1 MKTYTYSYQN
11 GLCRGREAGRIPAP
25 SSVRVGA
32 YRIRPPDGPER
43 GRIHVPNARTTVG
56 AYCIRPP
63 NIPQGMND
71 HTPGTCIRHR
81 WWRPVGRMLLRLLHG
96 YPHQQ
101 TNGAQAPT
109 NQHQTG
115 HRPEWMDAGYDHSPR
130 VGVPGGAY
138 AIRPYPTGRRA
149 FQYPA
154 NLAGVPDAP
163 GKLRRR
169 PQTPPAK
176 FAGVRRHPA
185 ANAERLAP
193 PAQTPRQMPRD
204 LRELPQTPR

>member
-11 GLCRGREAGRIPAP
+11 GLCRGREAGRVPAP

-43 GRIHVPNARTTVG
+43 GRMTVTNARTRCRGVLHTPSRRTRKG
-56 AYCIRPP
+56 P
-63 NIPQGMND
+63 NDRNDARTDARTRCRGVLHTPSKRTRKGPND

-101 TNGAQAPT
+101 TNGAQPPT

-130 VGVPGGAY
+130 TGSFGGAY

-154 NLAGVPDAP
+154 
-163 GKLRRR
+163 
-169 PQTPPAK
+169 K

-185 ANAERLAP
+185 ANAERLAG
-193 PAQTPRQMPRD
+193 
-204 LRELPQTPR
+204 LPQTPR